1 MEGTYRYIL
10 LPTYFT
16 KVRTCHPEGNGD
28 IWVHLLT
35 SMRYAIRQKVV
46 YWQFL
51 LTDYLASS
59 SGFHEILFN
68 RMLKLLPSLSNS
80 WGQWWECQARSKR
93 WQIVQSK
100 MYFMGLLDLVQW
112 IYSSLAL
119 FLSRETTLSNLSS
132 SNITQSTRSMSQH
145 FFQK

>member
-1 MEGTYRYIL
+1 MEGTYITTY
-10 LPTYFT
+10 LPFT
-16 KVRTCHPEGNGD
+16 KVRTNCHPEENSD
-28 IWVHLLT
+28 IWFHLLT

-51 LTDYLASS
+51 LTDYLASY
-59 SGFHEILFN
+59 SGFHKILFN
-68 RMLKLLPSLSNS
+68 RVFEALTKPNS

-100 MYFMGLLDLVQW
+100 MYFNGLLDLVHW

-119 FLSRETTLSNLSS
+119 FLFRETTLSNLSS